1 MANETAVVVRDVNFE
16 EHAMTP
22 ERIRSQVNLI
32 QEVMRGVMKEGEHYG
47 VIPGCGDKPSLLK
60 SGAEKL
66 STTFRLAPSYNIEKT
81 DLPNGH
87 REYEVIC
94 TLTHINSGVEVGQG
108 VGSCT
113 TMESKYRYR
122 KGEQKCPKCGKEAI
136 IKGKKEYGGGWLC
149 YQKKGGCGAKF
160 QDGDPAIENQN
171 MGRIEHD
178 NPADYFNTV
187 FKMAKKR
194 AYVDAVIT
202 STAASDFFTQD
213 IEDMAEVI
221 APNNSPPAPSG
232 STSYPDNN
240 TPPPAGGTTK
250 NIEATR
256 GERGKVR
263 QKIRE
268 RFPDKDD
275 QQDFYEWLKTLSNGV
290 LTKSVADRFI
300 KNPDGAFQ
308 LREKQLIEEASR
320 PITINGDEKNEPDE
334 AA

>member
-1 MANETAVVVRDVNFE
+1 MTNETAVVVRDVNFE

-47 VIPGCGDKPSLLK
+47 VIPGCGNKPSLLK

-240 TPPPAGGTTK
+240 TPPPAGGIPSKAATAAQAKKIYATGAAKGASKELVTEMCRWYRKGDKMTK
-250 NIEATR
+250 
-256 GERGKVR
+256 
-263 QKIRE
+263 
-268 RFPDKDD
+268 
-275 QQDFYEWLKTLSNGV
+275 
-290 LTKSVADRFI
+290 
-300 KNPDGAFQ
+300 
-308 LREKQLIEEASR
+308 EEASYIIENFDDVMKR
-320 PITINGDEKNEPDE
+320 YMDDELGPEDEPDE